1 MYYISTATVCACVY
15 VCVLVKEGSLWTS
28 EVALIPWSSCSSVVP
43 QPGGQTRFSEVHI
56 ALIESLHAIRLIMDV
71 VCDIFQVLK
80 MRPTGSTK
88 TVPFYS
94 SNPLIKRCMAVQ
106 LHESVTHFQG
116 VNYIKQPFFILRV
129 WLCFQNMKAN

>member
-1 MYYISTATVCACVY
+1 MILPVAPTEVFSITQLNQLLSCIYYISIATVCVY

-80 MRPTGSTK
+80 MRPAGSTK
-88 TVPFYS
+88 TVPFHS
-94 SNPLIKRCMAVQ
+94 NNPLIKRCMAVQ
-106 LHESVTHFQG
+106 LQESVIS
-116 VNYIKQPFFILRV
+116 VIL
-129 WLCFQNMKAN
+129 L